1 MLELCYFI
9 INLCVI
15 IISYYYLNYAKLIG
29 RHKPFLCLNIILVDF
44 LVKKILGKSVEKFS
58 REVY

>member
-1 MLELCYFI
+1 MLEFCYFI

-15 IISYYYLNYAKLIG
+15 IIFYYYLNYVKLIG
-29 RHKPFLCLNIILVDF
+29 RYKFFLCLNIILVDF
-44 LVKKILGKSVEKFS
+44 LVKKIFGKFVEKFF